1 MITLTEPGGSL
12 VRPGFRTIVTVST
25 LVGLAFGLVW
35 VQVMTEISAPIRAGD
50 WLAFVVAAVALVV
63 CERTPASWIRFGP
76 IGVVTPIW
84 LFGFAMLLLGSPSIT
99 IGIAALA
106 ASLHAVRYDALP
118 SDVVARV
125 ASTAFSLAAAGLV
138 LTTLDP
144 ADTPTRLADRSW
156 AWAGAVAL
164 AGVSIVVLNAFTAAL
179 WLSARRRSSFVA
191 LLRHGLASRVT
202 AEGALLSLA
211 PVWVIALDLNPVL
224 LPLLGI
230 TTILVLRSTRHAF
243 ERAHEARHD
252 QLTGLLNRR
261 AFISAVDDALE
272 SRPRRA
278 VVMLMDLNGFKDVN
292 DRLGHQMGDAL
303 LVAFADRLESARP
316 DNSSAARL
324 GGDEF
329 AVLVPDHDGD
339 LAGLAGRF
347 HAQLVVPL
355 SLQGFPVTAGVS
367 IGVSQAPADGIASS
381 SLIRAADIAMYKA
394 KRTRAAF
401 ALHADCVDLPQHGR
415 ANLLGDLSQA
425 LERHE
430 LHVNFQPQLH
440 THDGTVDAVEALVR
454 WDHPEYGRIPPDEFI
469 GLAEQTDLIR
479 PITDMVLRSATQ
491 GLMAG
496 GLTTRL
502 AVNVAPRSLED
513 PMFTDRLFEILAE
526 TRFPPSQLELEITE
540 RALARNAERTRYTVG
555 KLRAQGV
562 RISIDDFGV
571 GYSSYQTLRMLDVD
585 RVKIDREFVQ
595 GLLTSDRDRKIVASL
610 IGLAHELDLDVV
622 AEGVESQ
629 MVWQALRELDCDVVQ
644 GYGIAVPMTYIELRT
659 WLSDLAEL
667 HASGTAR
674 SSIA

>member
-1 MITLTEPGGSL
+1 MITLTEPSGGL
-12 VRPGFRTIVTVST
+12 VRPGFRTALTVSA
-25 LVGLAFGLVW
+25 LVVLAFGLVW
-35 VQVMTEISAPIRAGD
+35 IQVLTEISAPVPTSGD
-50 WLAFVVAAVALVV
+50 WLAFVVAGAGLVI

-76 IGVVTPIW
+76 VGVVTPIW
-84 LFGFAMLLLGSPSIT
+84 LFGFAMLLLGSPSVT
-99 IGIAALA
+99 VGVAALA
-106 ASLHAVRYDALP
+106 ASLHAVRYDTAP

-125 ASTAFSLAAAGLV
+125 ASTAFSLAAAGLM

-144 ADTPTRLADRSW
+144 AETPTRLADRSW
-156 AWAGAVAL
+156 SWAGAVAA

-179 WLSARRRSSFVA
+179 WLSARRRSSFMS

-202 AEGALLSLA
+202 AERALLSLA

-224 LPLLGI
+224 LPLLAI
-230 TTILVLRSTRHAF
+230 TTVLVLRSTRHAF

-261 AFISAVDDALE
+261 AFIAAVDESLE
-272 SRPRRA
+272 SRPRRTI
-278 VVMLMDLNGFKDVN
+278 VMLMDLNGFKDIN

-303 LVAFADRLESARP
+303 LVSFADRLESVRP
-316 DNSSAARL
+316 DNASAARL

-329 AVLVPDHDGD
+329 AVLVRNHAGD
-339 LAGLAGRF
+339 VRSLVERL
-347 HAQLVVPL
+347 HAALTEPL
-355 SLQGFPVTAGVS
+355 SLQGFPVSAGVS
-367 IGVSQAPADGIASS
+367 IGVACTPDDGIASA
-381 SLIRAADIAMYKA
+381 SLIRAADVAMYKA
-394 KRTRAAF
+394 KRTRAAYAF
-401 ALHADCVDLPQHGR
+401 HEDCVDTPQHGR

-430 LHVNFQPQLH
+430 LHVNFQPQLRVA
-440 THDGTVDAVEALVR
+440 DGRVDAVEALVR

-513 PMFTDRLFEILAE
+513 PHFTDRLFETLAE
-526 TRFPPSQLELEITE
+526 TGFPPCQLELEITE
-540 RALARNAERTRYTVG
+540 RALARNAERTRYTVA
-555 KLRAQGV
+555 KLREAGV
-562 RISIDDFGV
+562 RIAIDDFGV

-595 GLLTSDRDRKIVASL
+595 GLLASDRDRTIVSSL
-610 IGLAHELDLDVV
+610 IGLAHDLHLDVV

-629 MVWQALRELDCDVVQ
+629 MVWQALRELECDVVQ
-644 GYGIAVPMTYIELRT
+644 GYGIAIPMTYIELRA
-659 WLSDLAEL
+659 WLTEL
-667 HASGTAR
+667 DALLDASAR
-674 SSIA
+674 SATA

>member
-1 MITLTEPGGSL
+1 M
-12 VRPGFRTIVTVST
+12 
-25 LVGLAFGLVW
+25 
-35 VQVMTEISAPIRAGD
+35 
-50 WLAFVVAAVALVV
+50 
-63 CERTPASWIRFGP
+63 
-76 IGVVTPIW
+76 
-84 LFGFAMLLLGSPSIT
+84 
-99 IGIAALA
+99 
-106 ASLHAVRYDALP
+106 
-118 SDVVARV
+118 
-125 ASTAFSLAAAGLV
+125 
-138 LTTLDP
+138 
-144 ADTPTRLADRSW
+144 
-156 AWAGAVAL
+156 AL

-224 LPLLGI
+224 LPLLAI

-261 AFISAVDDALE
+261 AFIAAIDDSLE
-272 SRPRRA
+272 SRPRRT

-303 LVAFADRLESARP
+303 LVAFAVRP

-329 AVLVPDHDGD
+329 AVLVPNHDGD
-339 LAGLAGRF
+339 LAGLAGRL
-347 HAQLVVPL
+347 HAALVEPL

-367 IGVSQAPADGIASS
+367 IGVAQAPHDGIASS
-381 SLIRAADIAMYKA
+381 SLIRAADVAMYKA

-401 ALHADCVDLPQHGR
+401 CLHADCVDLPQHGR
-415 ANLLGDLSQA
+415 ANLLGELSQA
-425 LERHE
+425 LDRNE
-430 LHVNFQPQLH
+430 LHVNFQPQLRSG
-440 THDGTVDAVEALVR
+440 DSTVDGVEALVR

-496 GLTTRL
+496 GLRTRL

-513 PMFTDRLFEILAE
+513 PMFTDRLFEILDE
-526 TRFPPSQLELEITE
+526 TGFPASQLELEITE
-540 RALARNAERTRYTVG
+540 RALARNAERTRYAVG
-555 KLRAQGV
+555 KLRSHGV

-595 GLLTSDRDRKIVASL
+595 GVLTSDRDRKIVASL
-610 IGLAHELDLDVV
+610 IGLAHDLDLDVV

-629 MVWQALRELDCDVVQ
+629 MVWQALRDLDCDVVQ
-644 GYGIAVPMTYIELRT
+644 GYGIAVPMTYIELRQ
-659 WLSDLAEL
+659 WLSDLDDLLA
-667 HASGTAR
+667 ARTQR